1 MLFNQLVIEIKCHNA
16 INVPYFTILYSNEN
30 EDIMSSRLSEGGD
43 LEKWVQSRSITID
56 TALSVLVKK
65 GAILST
71 ERLKLIDHR

>member
-1 MLFNQLVIEIKCHNA
+1 
-16 INVPYFTILYSNEN
+16 
-30 EDIMSSRLSEGGD
+30 MSSRLSEGGD